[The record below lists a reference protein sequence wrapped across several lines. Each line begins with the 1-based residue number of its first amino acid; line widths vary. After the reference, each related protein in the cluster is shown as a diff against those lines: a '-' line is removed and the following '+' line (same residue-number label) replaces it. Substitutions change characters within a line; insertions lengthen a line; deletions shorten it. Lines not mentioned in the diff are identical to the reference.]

1 MLFVYVDH
9 LAISVYQP
17 RLRTNEKVICG
28 IENNIQDHNR
38 TVLVRAQSL
47 DRQRLCRAQVLR
59 RDIRVN
65 DLRLWIYPA
74 DVNGAVV
81 HVVEVNL
88 HTLGCFLTRIEVR
101 QLVQG
106 LKLLIKIDKLFMV
119 DGVGLIIQLI

>member
-1 MLFVYVDH
+1 MLFVYIDH
-9 LAISVYQP
+9 LAIGVYQP
-17 RLRTNEKVICG
+17 RLRTNVKVICG

-81 HVVEVNL
+81 HVVEVHL
-88 HTLGCFLTRIEVR
+88 HTLGCFLTRIEVC